1 MGVRFALTDYVE
13 QSLTGAVYDK
23 LEDGAFVG
31 RVGFLTEKNQ
41 RGSVTW

>member
-13 QSLTGAVYDK
+13 QALCGAVYDK
-23 LEDGAFVG
+23 PEDDTFVG
-31 RVGFLTEKNQ
+31 RVGFLTGKNQ